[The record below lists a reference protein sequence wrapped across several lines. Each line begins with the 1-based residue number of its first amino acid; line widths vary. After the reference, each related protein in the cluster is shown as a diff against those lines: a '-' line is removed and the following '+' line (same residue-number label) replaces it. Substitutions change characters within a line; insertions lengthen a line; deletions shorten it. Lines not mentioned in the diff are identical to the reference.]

1 MSPETAVEQPAQRVH
16 LTSAATAI
24 LLAASFTLLHA
35 VAVGTHRGQTL
46 DRELFM
52 LSAGADPTVVTLA
65 ATARTGILVL
75 GGLVLAAG
83 AVSALRAGR
92 IRAVV
97 RVGAVLVASTLLARA
112 LRDHV
117 LPRPDLGVHGFDLN
131 SYPSAHMALVA
142 ALAVGIVVL
151 WPRRVSWTVVAVVAL
166 LTLAAAGS
174 SVLSRAHRPADVL
187 GALLLVAAVT
197 AATRAL
203 GSADAPAPAAR
214 NPVPV

>member
-1 MSPETAVEQPAQRVH
+1 MSPAPAVEQPAQRVQ
-16 LTSAATAI
+16 LTWAATA
-24 LLAASFTLLHA
+24 LLLTAAFTLLHL

-52 LSAGADPTVVTLA
+52 LYAGIDQTVITLA

-75 GGLVLAAG
+75 AGLVLAAG

-97 RVGAVLVASTLLARA
+97 WVGAVILASVLLARA
-112 LRDHV
+112 LRDHI
-117 LPRPDLGVHGFDLN
+117 LPRPDLGVYGFDLN
-131 SYPSAHMALVA
+131 TYPSVHVALVA

-151 WPRRVSWTVVAVVAL
+151 WSGRVSWTVVAVVAL

-187 GALLLVAAVT
+187 GAILLVAAVT

-203 GSADAPAPAAR
+203 GSADASAPAAR
-214 NPVPV
+214 NLVPV